1 MPQAI
6 IDMHQHPPAADEL
19 DARGRGVPA
28 GGDREGGAAWIAG
41 APPAGGATRMR
52 WRRRGRIPSCLF
64 PFFAPETETMTPDD
78 VTRARDEGFA
88 GLKFIAPGRAY
99 NDPGYF
105 PIYARAAELGMP
117 ALFHLGIVSNSRGWT
132 DVDNNQMRPVYLDH
146 IARTFPEL
154 RTIGAH
160 FGNPWSDEAA
170 MCCRW
175 NMNPVFRPVRLAV
188 EITASRPTWASC
200 SGGGPP
206 AITPRRTA
214 ATPWEKIVFGSDVDS
229 PEIVDMV
236 DGYTGLM
243 DALELAPELREAIW
257 YNTAARC
264 ARIIVTADSL

>member
-1 MPQAI
+1 MSQAI
-6 IDMHQHPPAADEL
+6 IDLHQHPPTADGL
-19 DARGRGVPA
+19 DARVEACRRA
-28 GGDREGGAAWIAG
+28 GIVKAVQLGLPEHRRPGCNADALAAAR
-41 APPAGGATRMR
+41 AYPE
-52 WRRRGRIPSCLF
+52 LF
-64 PFFAPETETMTPDD
+64 IPFFAPEMETMTPDD
-78 VTRARDEGFA
+78 VTQARDEGYA

-154 RTIGAH
+154 RMIGAH

-175 NMNPVFRPVRLAV
+175 NMNLFFDL
-188 EITASRPTWASC
+188 
-200 SGGGPP
+200 SGSLLKYRKPSYLGELLWWRSTGHY
-206 AITPRRTA
+206 A
-214 ATPWEKIVFGSDVDS
+214 ARDGRDAWEKIVFGSDVDS
-229 PEIVDMV
+229 PEIEDMV
-236 DGYTGLM
+236 NGYSGLM

-257 YNTAARC
+257 QGTAK
-264 ARIIVTADSL
+264 RILGL